1 MRRGTAIGPV
11 TMRTTRHVSPSRSG
25 KAGCRR
31 RYTASARSTT
41 SARTK
46 RSIMDSLFEP
56 KTIVV
61 LIAAIAILALSG
73 VITV

>member
-1 MRRGTAIGPV
+1 
-11 TMRTTRHVSPSRSG
+11 
-25 KAGCRR
+25 
-31 RYTASARSTT
+31 
-41 SARTK
+41 
-46 RSIMDSLFEP
+46 MDSLFEP

>member
-1 MRRGTAIGPV
+1 MPV
-11 TMRTTRHVSPSRSG
+11 TMRTTQRDSPFRLG
-25 KAGCRR
+25 KAGRRR
-31 RYTASARSTT
+31 RYTALARPTR
-41 SARTK
+41 APRTK